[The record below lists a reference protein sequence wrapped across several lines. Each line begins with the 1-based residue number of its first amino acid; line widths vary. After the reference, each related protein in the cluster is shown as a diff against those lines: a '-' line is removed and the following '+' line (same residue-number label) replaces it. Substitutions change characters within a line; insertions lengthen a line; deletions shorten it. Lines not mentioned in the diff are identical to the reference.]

1 MLLLRLL
8 VLAAMLGVCLVGGAP
23 AGAQDDPSSAAPGPD
38 PDLLQG
44 IQDQVSQLRKLPSLA
59 DVQLSVLDHAGLRQ
73 YLVDTF
79 ERDYLPSERES
90 DQKELVALGLIK
102 PSDDIVKISL
112 DLLSDEVIGVY
123 DPDQKAMVVLG
134 DVDTFGPAER
144 VTFAHEFTHAL
155 QDQHYDLNRLAPK
168 HPTSNDRSLAVHA
181 LIEGD
186 AVMLQTQWARS
197 YLSVAELGEL
207 VRGGG
212 GGGDTLAAVPP
223 ILRAELLFPY
233 IDGLNFVRQ
242 IYQEAGND
250 YTALDAVFRHPPEST
265 AQILHLDKYRDQV
278 HPTDVELP
286 DLAARLGPD
295 WRQVGSGVLGELDLR
310 VLLEQYGDR
319 SEAARV
325 APGWSGDRWLLL
337 EQNGHT
343 LITLKTTWDSEASAR
358 AFFAAYGRGLR
369 ARFPG
374 ATAEQAGSDH
384 EALTAPTAATDLRL
398 TGRDVLA
405 VIGFDR
411 QSVDGALAALSPAA
425 SALLPVPAL

>member
-1 MLLLRLL
+1 MLVVLLR
-8 VLAAMLGVCLVGGAP
+8 VCAIAAMLGACLASGGR
-23 AGAQDDPSSAAPGPD
+23 AGAQEGPSGPD
-38 PDLLQG
+38 PELLRG
-44 IQDQVSQLRKLPSLA
+44 IQDQASQLRRLAPLA
-59 DVQLSVLDHAGLRQ
+59 DVDVSVLDQAGLRQ
-73 YLVDTF
+73 YLIDTF

-102 PSDDIVKISL
+102 PSDDIVTISL

-123 DPDQKAMVVLG
+123 DPDQKALVVVG
-134 DVDTFGPAER
+134 DVDAFGPAER

-155 QDQHYDLNRLAPK
+155 QDQHYDLNQLAPK
-168 HPTSNDRSLAVHA
+168 HATSNDRSLAARA

-197 YLSVAELGEL
+197 YLSVDELGEL
-207 VRGGG
+207 ARGGG
-212 GGGDTLAAVPP
+212 GGGGSLVTAPP
-223 ILRAELLFPY
+223 IVRAELLFPY
-233 IDGLNFVRQ
+233 IDGLSFVRQ
-242 IYQEAGND
+242 IYHEAGSD
-250 YTALDAVFRHPPEST
+250 YDALDAVFRNPPEST
-265 AQILHLDKYRDQV
+265 AQVLHLDKYRAQV
-278 HPTDVELP
+278 HPLDVQLP

-319 SEAARV
+319 AEAARV

-343 LITLKTTWDSEASAR
+343 LITLKTSWDSEASAR
-358 AFFAAYGRGLR
+358 AFFSAYGRGLH
-369 ARFPG
+369 ARFAG
-374 ATAEQAGSDH
+374 ASAEQVASDH

-398 TGRDVLA
+398 SGRDVLA

-411 QSVDGALAALSPAA
+411 QSVDAAAAALSPAP
-425 SALLPVPAL
+425 SALVPVPAL